1 MSVCTIKL
9 VVNGQERMVDI
20 PPTERLITT
29 LRDRLGLK
37 GVKEGCGEGECGAC
51 TVLMDDEA
59 VNACMVLTFQARNKS
74 IITIEGLSKS
84 GRIDTLQQNFI
95 KHGAIQCGYCTPG
108 VILSAKALLQKNN
121 KPSEDE
127 IKTAIAGNL
136 CRCTGYVN
144 IIKAIKATAEQRSTG
159 N

>member
-1 MSVCTIKL
+1 MSVYTIKL

-74 IITIEGLSKS
+74 IITIEGLSKR

>member
-1 MSVCTIKL
+1 MSVCTIKF
-9 VVNGQERMVDI
+9 VVNGQERVVDI

-37 GVKEGCGEGECGAC
+37 GTKEGCGEGECGAC

-59 VNACMVLTFQARNKS
+59 VNACMVLTYQARNRS
-74 IITIEGLSKS
+74 IITIEGLATD

-108 VILSAKALLQKNN
+108 VIMSAKALLQKNI

-144 IIKAIKATAEQRSTG
+144 IIKAIKATAEQGSTG

>member
-1 MSVCTIKL
+1 MGVCTIKF
-9 VVNGQERMVDI
+9 VVNGQERVVDI
-20 PPTERLITT
+20 PPAERLITT

-37 GVKEGCGEGECGAC
+37 GTKEGCGEGECGAC

-59 VNACMVLTFQARNKS
+59 VNACMVLTYQARNRS
-74 IITIEGLSKS
+74 IITIEGLAKD

-108 VILSAKALLQKNN
+108 VIMSAKALLQKNI

-144 IIKAIKATAEQRSTG
+144 IIKAIKATAEQGSTG

>member
-1 MSVCTIKL
+1 MSVYTIKL

-74 IITIEGLSKS
+74 IITIEGLSKR
-84 GRIDTLQQNFI
+84 GRINTLQQNFI